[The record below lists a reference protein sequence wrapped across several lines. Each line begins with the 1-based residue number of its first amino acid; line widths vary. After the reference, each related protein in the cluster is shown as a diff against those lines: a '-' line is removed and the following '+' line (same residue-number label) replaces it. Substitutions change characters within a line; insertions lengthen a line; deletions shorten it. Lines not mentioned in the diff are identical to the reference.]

1 MIPKRYQLCWM
12 AVMLLSIALVGSADA
27 YQEGEVSGGG
37 SITGAIKFEG
47 AVPKPKILSVNKDKK
62 VCAKKPITDDSL
74 VVKDGGVVWAVVSL
88 KGVKSGKKWS
98 KSQKKAV
105 LDQKGCVYL
114 PRVVVMKQK
123 TKLLVKNSDNILHN
137 VHTHPGKTGNS
148 VANIAQPKFKKKL
161 RMSTRYFKKPG
172 ILKVT
177 CDVHDWMKGYIVVAD
192 NPYVGI
198 TGPGGKFEITDVP
211 PGSYTLEVWHEV
223 LGKKSMEVS
232 VKAGAS
238 TAVSMALKK

>member
-1 MIPKRYQLCWM
+1 MVPKRFPLCWM
-12 AVMLLSIALVGSADA
+12 FAVMLSIALAGSADA
-27 YQEGEVSGGG
+27 YKAGKVSGGG
-37 SITGAIKFEG
+37 SITGAIKFDG
-47 AVPKPKILSVNKDKK
+47 AAPKQKTLSVNKDKK
-62 VCAKKPITDDSL
+62 VCAKKPIKDESL

-98 KSQKKAV
+98 KSQKKATM
-105 LDQKGCVYL
+105 DQKGCVYL

-123 TKLLVKNSDNILHN
+123 TKLLMKNSDKILHN

-172 ILKVT
+172 IMKVT
-177 CDVHDWMKGYIVVAD
+177 CDVHDWMRGYIVVAE

-198 TGPGGKFEITDVP
+198 TGSGGKFEIKDVP
-211 PGSYTLEVWHEV
+211 AGSYTLEIWHEV
-223 LGKKSMEVS
+223 LGKKSMKVS
-232 VKAGAS
+232 VKGGAA
-238 TAVSMALKK
+238 TAVNVTLKK